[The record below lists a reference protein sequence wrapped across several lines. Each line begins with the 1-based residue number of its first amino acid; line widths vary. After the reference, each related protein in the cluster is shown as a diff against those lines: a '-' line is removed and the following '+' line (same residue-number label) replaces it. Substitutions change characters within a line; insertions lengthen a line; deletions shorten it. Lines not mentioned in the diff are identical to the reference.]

1 MLFQLYSIKLQ
12 YLYKSELFLFFTAH
26 IFSVEESEKIQ
37 SYTAASLLIT
47 EQDIFLHFCSLFFG
61 LWHTWILI

>member
-12 YLYKSELFLFFTAH
+12 YLCKSELFLFFTAH
-26 IFSVEESEKIQ
+26 IFSVEESEKVQ

-47 EQDIFLHFCSLFFG
+47 EQDIFYIFVVFSSVYDTPEF
-61 LWHTWILI
+61 